1 MLDSG
6 KHIELIELIEPF
18 ELIASKTQ
26 RPLQETLLRRKNPL
40 NILNLLNLLNKTPK
54 NATSLSGDIANK
66 DGLIQPIQLYP
77 AYLSYLALLSYF
89 RTSNQVD
96 NERTFRT

>member
-6 KHIELIELIEPF
+6 YLILELI
-18 ELIASKTQ
+18 Q
-26 RPLQETLLRRKNPL
+26 LLPAGRQVS
-40 NILNLLNLLNKTPK
+40 NLFNKTSK
-54 NATSLSGDIANK
+54 NATSLAGDIANK

-96 NERTFRT
+96 NERTFRA